1 MKSQPRIGYAGPMGL
16 SNWILRLVVV
26 VISLGSLGA
35 SCGQSAIAIMPG
47 VINDPAN
54 RTLRRA
60 LFGFATGELCTEL
73 QKRSIPLK
81 LRDADP
87 AIGRFFPTACSVQE
101 LDNGNLFAQLLGHGY
116 GWTNVTGRLGFE
128 ASAAIEYDHDF
139 IMDGSRMV
147 VYFRQKQTQSSDL
160 KVLMV
165 EASGQGGI
173 AAVASGVLGTTI
185 QTASQQIG
193 QRLLQH
199 QLARGFTVVRE
210 SDGSVSFALGIVE
223 QGQMPMAPFALGES
237 DWLILAN
244 ERTELHQDQ
253 RDFAGPFTIA
263 DEDETLYLTALVEGA
278 PAVDVVVVEKP
289 VGDVWIHTYER
300 QAGAAPPPNP
310 PVFEDVIQAPPPIGG
325 RPPQLWRRMLRL
337 RTGTYYV
344 VFDHTATAGRT
355 QPAAQPGDDRAALV
369 SYAVQLGDAP

>member
-1 MKSQPRIGYAGPMGL
+1 MALWK
-16 SNWILRLVVV
+16 WTLRLVVV
-26 VISLGSLGA
+26 VIGLGSIGA
-35 SCGQSAIAIMPG
+35 SCGQSLVAVMPG

-54 RTLRRA
+54 RSLRRA
-60 LFGFATGELCTEL
+60 LFSFATGELCSEL

-87 AIGRFFPTACSVQE
+87 VIGRFYPTACAVQE
-101 LDNGNLFAQLLGHGY
+101 LENGNLFAQLLGHGY
-116 GWTNVTGRLGFE
+116 GWSNVTGRLGFE
-128 ASAAIEYDHDF
+128 ANAAIEYDHDF

-165 EASGQGGI
+165 ESSGQGGI
-173 AAVASGVLGTTI
+173 AAVATGVLGTTI
-185 QTASQQIG
+185 QAASQQIG
-193 QRLLQH
+193 NRILQH

-210 SDGSVSFALGIVE
+210 SDGSVSFSLGVVE
-223 QGQMPMAPFALGES
+223 PGQMPKAPFGLGES
-237 DWLILAN
+237 DWLVLAN

-263 DEDETLYLTALVEGA
+263 DGDEALYLTALVEGA

-289 VGDVWIHTYER
+289 VGDVWIRAHER
-300 QAGAAPPPNP
+300 QAGAGPPPSP
-310 PVFEDVIQAPPPIGG
+310 PVFDDVIQASPPIPG

-337 RTGTYYV
+337 RAGTYYV

-355 QPAAQPGDDRAALV
+355 QPAAQAGDDRAALV
-369 SYAVQLGDAP
+369 SYAIQLGDAP